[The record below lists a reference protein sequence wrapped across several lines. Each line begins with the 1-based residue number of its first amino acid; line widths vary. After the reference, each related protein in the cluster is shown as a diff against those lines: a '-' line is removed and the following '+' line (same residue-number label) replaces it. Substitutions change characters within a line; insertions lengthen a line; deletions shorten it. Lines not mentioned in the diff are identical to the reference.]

1 MAVCDVCFHHCSLS
15 EGQTGLCGAR
25 ACTGGKVTAAG
36 YGKIT
41 SLALDPI
48 EKKPLAR
55 FRPGS
60 RILSA
65 GSYGCNLRCPFCQNY
80 EISWSAEAFAL
91 SGRTEVISPEEL
103 AAAAE
108 YYRPKGNIGAAFTYN
123 EPLTCYEYVRDTAK
137 LVRKRGMV
145 NVLVT
150 NGTAELS
157 VLEELIPYIDA
168 MNIDLKG
175 FTDRYYKDVLGGDRG
190 MVMRFISEAVKH
202 CHVEL
207 TTLIV
212 PGENDSV
219 REMEELS
226 AWVAGLT
233 GVYGGVDGREIPL
246 HITRFFPR
254 FRMQD
259 REATDVGQ
267 IRLLVEKAKK
277 YLKYVYRGNC

>member
-1 MAVCDVCFHHCSLS
+1 MKCNNCGTINEEGIFFCCKCGESLKAQTAGQPQAEMKTCSS
-15 EGQTGLCGAR
+15 CGKQSPKTSSYCGYCGA
-25 ACTGGKVTAAG
+25 K
-36 YGKIT
+36 
-41 SLALDPI
+41 L
-48 EKKPLAR
+48 
-55 FRPGS
+55 
-60 RILSA
+60 
-65 GSYGCNLRCPFCQNY
+65 
-80 EISWSAEAFAL
+80 
-91 SGRTEVISPEEL
+91 PEEEDPENESSGPAPIYTL
-103 AAAAE
+103 SMVDKYVGDIFIGISRSGGVLKVFNDRVE
-108 YYRPKGNIGAAFTYN
+108 YHIKR
-123 EPLTCYEYVRDTAK
+123 YEYVRDTAK

-267 IRLLVEKAKK
+267 IRLLVETAKK